1 MLTAIQV
8 IWWIAIVI
16 ALAATLVVLKQVS
29 LILRELKGIH
39 HLSTVT
45 LKAAHGMAANLE
57 KTSSLPSLDEPSAAF
72 LAVAHELRTAVESME
87 RKIDAVSRGRA
98 Q

>member
-1 MLTAIQV
+1 
-8 IWWIAIVI
+8 
-16 ALAATLVVLKQVS
+16 VVLKQVS

-57 KTSSLPSLDEPSAAF
+57 KTPSLPSLDEPSAAF
-72 LAVAHELRTAVESME
+72 LAAAHDLRTAVESME
-87 RKIDAVSRGRA
+87 RKIAGISPGMGSVRRSI
-98 Q
+98 